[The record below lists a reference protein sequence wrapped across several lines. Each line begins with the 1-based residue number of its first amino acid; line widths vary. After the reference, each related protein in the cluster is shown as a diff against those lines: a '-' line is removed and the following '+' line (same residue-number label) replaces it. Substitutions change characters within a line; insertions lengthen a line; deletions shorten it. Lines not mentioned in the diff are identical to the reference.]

1 MSPNPSQCNVQSFL
15 AALRAVSSARRLLVA
30 YSGGLDS
37 HALLHLTAR
46 LREDHAMDV
55 CAVHVH
61 HGLQAQAEQWSGHC
75 EAVCAA
81 LAVPLQVVRTDARP
95 ASGESPEAA
104 ARRAR
109 YAACAQALQSGQELV
124 TAHTADDQAETLLLR
139 LLRGSG
145 VDGAVGIRP
154 RRALGQHWVIR
165 PLLGFSKSAL
175 RDYARQAQ
183 LQWIEDPS
191 NSELRYDRN
200 FIRQRVLP
208 LLQHRWPAATA
219 TLARDAAN
227 FAASAAVLQ
236 TLAREDLAIA
246 AGANNRCLSVS
257 ALQRLAP
264 ARRSLA
270 LRRWLR
276 EAADVTPSNAQL
288 QQLLEV
294 LAARPDSQPRVR
306 CADVEVRRYR
316 DELVL
321 VRDARLAS
329 PAPLRWSMQQPL
341 QLAYRV
347 APLTQEELI
356 GMGLV
361 IPQSAVVEIRY
372 RRGGER
378 IRLSGHAHHK
388 SLKKLFQE
396 RAVPPWQR
404 NQIPLLYIDGELAA
418 VLGIGVAAS
427 FSAAP
432 EARENTSENAG

>member
-1 MSPNPSQCNVQSFL
+1 
-15 AALRAVSSARRLLVA
+15 
-30 YSGGLDS
+30 
-37 HALLHLTAR
+37 
-46 LREDHAMDV
+46 
-55 CAVHVH
+55 
-61 HGLQAQAEQWSGHC
+61 
-75 EAVCAA
+75 
-81 LAVPLQVVRTDARP
+81 
-95 ASGESPEAA
+95 
-104 ARRAR
+104 
-109 YAACAQALQSGQELV
+109 
-124 TAHTADDQAETLLLR
+124 
-139 LLRGSG
+139 
-145 VDGAVGIRP
+145 
-154 RRALGQHWVIR
+154 
-165 PLLGFSKSAL
+165 
-175 RDYARQAQ
+175 
-183 LQWIEDPS
+183 
-191 NSELRYDRN
+191 
-200 FIRQRVLP
+200 
-208 LLQHRWPAATA
+208 
-219 TLARDAAN
+219 
-227 FAASAAVLQ
+227 
-236 TLAREDLAIA
+236 
-246 AGANNRCLSVS
+246 
-257 ALQRLAP
+257 
-264 ARRSLA
+264 
-270 LRRWLR
+270 
-276 EAADVTPSNAQL
+276 
-288 QQLLEV
+288 